1 MGREHHHP
9 PSFCHKDCVVRH
21 QHFHGSVVRHQHGHG
36 DHGQVAEH
44 LAARPE
50 GEPER
55 RGGWRGG
62 GGGGEGRHQ
71 EDQQGISDYQDIQ

>member
-1 MGREHHHP
+1 MFMVFRILLFG
-9 PSFCHKDCVVRH
+9 
-21 QHFHGSVVRHQHGHG
+21 HQHGHRL
-36 DHGQVAEH
+36 DGQVAEH

-55 RGGWRGG
+55 RGGWGGG

-71 EDQQGISDYQDIQ
+71 EDQQGIQDDQDIQ